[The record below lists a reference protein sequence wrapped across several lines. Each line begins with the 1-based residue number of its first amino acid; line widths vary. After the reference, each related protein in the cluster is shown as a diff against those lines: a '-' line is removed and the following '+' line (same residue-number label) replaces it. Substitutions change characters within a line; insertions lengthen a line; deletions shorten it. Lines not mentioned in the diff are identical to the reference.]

1 MSYYPILMVICI
13 HHNILA
19 DFSSY
24 KSSKTRTTTVNRT
37 VYNTS
42 NVLTINTSGDFLS
55 VNVNYSSDV
64 LVTTLTNLV
73 YNSTNVGMSFFWST
87 TDK

>member
-1 MSYYPILMVICI
+1 MSYYPIRMIIFI
-13 HHNILA
+13 HRNIFA
-19 DFSSY
+19 DFLSY
-24 KSSKTRTTTVNRT
+24 KSSKTTTTTVNRT
-37 VYNTS
+37 LYNTS
-42 NVLTINTSGDFLS
+42 NVLTINTSDHFLS

>member
-1 MSYYPILMVICI
+1 MSYYPIRMIIFI

-19 DFSSY
+19 DFLSY
-24 KSSKTRTTTVNRT
+24 KSLKTTTTTVNRT
-37 VYNTS
+37 LYNTS
-42 NVLTINTSGDFLS
+42 NVLTINTSDDFLS
-55 VNVNYSSDV
+55 ANVNYSSDV